1 MMNHEG
7 KANRRFQGAAQARI
21 HNRAKRIDN
30 LSISPYRFVAL
41 YA

>member
-21 HNRAKRIDN
+21 HNRAMRIDN
-30 LSISPYRFVAL
+30 VSISPYRFVPV

>member
-7 KANRRFQGAAQARI
+7 KANRRFQGAAQVRI
-21 HNRAKRIDN
+21 NSRAKLIDN
-30 LSISPYRFVAL
+30 ISITPYRFVPL

>member
-7 KANRRFQGAAQARI
+7 KANRRFQGAVQARI

-30 LSISPYRFVAL
+30 VSITPYRFVPV